1 MTNVRHNA
9 LSLSVAVAISSSI
22 IITEA
27 LAERRLQIKSVDI
40 DGSEHAEFTQSE
52 VMVQPTLG
60 DDQQPIPKS
69 FTTTYPDEAHDRASQ
84 RVHSAGFTEIL
95 SDVDGGASS
104 VDVFETGENNVAQR
118 YTKVLKVGD
127 EGVFRFT
134 HNLAEMK
141 LVIEVRKGM
150 IDQDSIAAVLAQ
162 SGGIQTQPLEWLTN
176 VASPEQLAGIL
187 NGANKRA
194 GNLGEVDNF
203 VALAT
208 IEVDKV
214 EVNGRTF
221 MRLIAAGDQPPEL
234 QSLGQSLFVN
244 DEALFAA
251 ATSAYAQVHIK
262 GESLKQEALSK
273 LLSHQK
279 PIGYVVY
286 VEDDRQACPV
296 PDGYPRMEVS
306 HTPGETIVFHGQKQ
320 NPADSA
326 FVDGLYSL
334 YAGDFVNYPNSELTT
349 LVKKNKL
356 KSYQYVIRSRQ
367 MTLLE
372 ELAEQQHAEP
382 DQDKPAMLAYY
393 EFLQQAL
400 TSAAQDQAEEFEFV
414 IGHIRGASS
423 VATPTWM
430 HEQLIK
436 HFSFKPIIRNLLTN
450 QLFIQTIQKVTII
463 LSITNKAQADALGD
477 DEQFASKV
485 KNDIITQ
492 LIEVYSKL
500 DKLQIKEFELIRV
513 INRLQITSNKAIT
526 SEKEKKLRALQL
538 RQEAEDELSKALKE
552 LFRLQDQS
560 RKLQQEVDRIPALK
574 QQFRDAREE
583 ARKAYNTELA
593 KDLGIDH
600 WDDSQPLEEQVRLI
614 RQKIHEMNK
623 AVAETG
629 RLRVATAQAKLPTT
643 ERQFV
648 LASHEKDDPEVSQR
662 LRKLE
667 TLIGEHRL
675 QQKKEQEEELEKHK
689 NYVRRIQYHIGQV
702 PMRKKDVLESVEAAR
717 RDHNTQLAEYLG
729 IDNWD
734 NTRPLEEQV
743 RLIRDKLL
751 EINNPD
757 AGTEQPRREAVK
769 EKLAAIEKKLDI
781 TPYNENDLDFRF
793 QSIQQYLYQELELA
807 NKIRLHEL
815 TGFEAEFG
823 LVSDNENDL
832 EARCKAI
839 QQHLKN
845 NEAEIALKQFQQ
857 QGIRTDA
864 TKEAEL
870 KARYATIAAYLTI
883 QDFDSNEDINVQQGR
898 LIQKLKEISTHEES
912 LRQQLKTMSRQID
925 MEDSYTKARK
935 QALAV
940 VLGIDPSENTGPE
953 DRARLESTVYDKL
966 FELSKLEQELE
977 DSRTPGHPMTRDAVF
992 VTLTNVEKAL
1002 NMATYP
1008 GEHDEYLRRQ
1018 HISMHMQKYITEATQ
1033 RSEEKALKILKTL
1046 EELLKIEISEED
1058 DKGARLD
1065 RVLTRLDRVTI
1076 KRNDEDI
1083 SEYLLNE
1090 MDKYLWKDESTS
1102 LEAPEGSDIRRD
1114 RIRGRLAVKVAASDQ
1129 RAREKQGKYLLAVEH
1144 ELNIDPHKNPAAME
1158 RERDKAFIAELA
1170 SDLQVGFE
1178 DDVSLSDR
1186 QHTLRDI
1193 IQELREKE
1201 AGETYED
1208 LDDRRAWNNKIAHQL
1223 KVEDYKDDT
1232 SLDDQSRLI
1241 NAKLDQLDE
1250 EIFLV
1255 RQPDVAERI
1264 AAIENALDRQM
1275 ARLPKPRYVLDRELA
1290 IARQAVKD
1298 AEGEL
1303 ETTNHN
1309 LDAIRRKKP
1318 LFLRPTDN
1326 TPITMEEHEKV
1337 FNQAIK
1343 KIQIRFGL
1351 PADDEQ
1357 TPEERIDDIRDFLRR
1372 NSAVTEDKAIEKLR
1386 AATKT
1391 LSTANIDSMD
1401 EALDKMG
1408 AATKTLEIATLSDI
1422 NLLEV
1427 SNYFTAIA
1435 IYAITRGRHKTDEVE
1450 GELPLT
1456 RKKYN
1461 LVTRFLRE
1469 HDRKSLE
1476 LTNAVVQEDTAQ
1488 TNLDL
1493 RKEQILDS
1501 GEIDEQTKT
1510 LHEQEIARLNSEL
1523 MDKKAALSEAAAA
1536 LSNHHQTI
1544 LDAIE
1549 DAVGLKPEPA
1559 DTHEQRVNALKN
1571 QKLLL
1576 GGEDG
1581 TGGKIRQLL
1590 QEQAR
1595 LESEVETRQ
1604 ANLERRKEA
1613 LQTARKAVEMD
1624 DGPFQYTPIQAEV
1637 RAAIDDFVQ
1646 QHSLKKQA
1654 LEAAMGLAQS
1664 AVENGREIPCL
1675 TRFDF
1680 DDEFA
1685 PIHLQ
1690 ALVGD
1695 ELTFAQASRMVEVFK
1710 NLKANFPPLRPE
1722 KYDPMTVM
1730 EELQILVLIARGG
1743 MKTGA
1748 QQYDDE
1754 IYGMGKTAIHFV
1766 EHQPGDLKS
1775 FSDYFAAHSA
1785 SGDKIMALLREGLI
1799 SQVELE
1805 NYIKAVRGVNGYQTV
1820 AEFEHFLGSKHGVN
1834 PDLKALVRMLSDK
1847 GAEEFIKS
1855 ALTPV
1860 TVTATGPAAMKE
1872 SVAGMKEYSAA
1883 VIANYVLDDIAFDNG
1898 RRTAAF
1904 LANIQDTLTPYANAA
1919 GISESE
1925 LIKTI
1930 HDTLM
1935 QAHAAAVEQQLKDY
1949 WAKPSAFLVQA
1960 VTWYYSSYRP
1970 LLATHSVAQANGLS
1984 LSNMSF
1990 LYLLDL
1996 TNRGDYLHRMLTP
2009 FQHWLERYAVDPDR
2023 TGQYAYH
2030 SGIEQISEV
2039 GGLAMPLGKAA
2050 SSVILLRTG
2059 SALFARQYNAN
2070 PHSYRSISRL
2080 VPEIVKSMGS
2090 RQGVQVPLLHRVTP
2104 QKVKTLASAT
2114 AGLVLGPVATAG
2126 SYAHGLL
2133 SGFTYAQTFGF
2144 ALASSL
2150 TFDFFMNDN
2159 KMLTQWLGGPLGR
2172 SLDKINRW
2180 IGMGETDNEYV
2191 KRTAVASPQ
2200 RLTETDEAYANRIN
2214 ADDTM
2219 YGWTRHEN
2227 YLQFRERRDRT
2238 MKMFGSSWEKYFREN
2253 VPKWSFSHPESI
2265 PYSYTLGA
2273 LFDSGTAAPEPPSAA
2288 VKAASAGL
2296 EVKKF
2301 DLDKDK
2307 NTRDEL

>member
-9 LSLSVAVAISSSI
+9 LSLAVTVAIGSSI
-22 IITEA
+22 ISTQA
-27 LAERRLQIKSVDI
+27 LADRRLQIKSFDI
-40 DGSEHAEFTQSE
+40 HDSGHAEFTHSE
-52 VMVQPTLG
+52 VIVQPTLG

-69 FTTTYPDEAHDRASQ
+69 FTTIYPDEAHDRASY

-104 VDVFETGENNVAQR
+104 VDVFETDESNVAQR
-118 YTKVLKVGD
+118 YTKVLKAGD

-134 HNLAEMK
+134 HNLAEKQM
-141 LVIEVRKGM
+141 VIEVRKGM
-150 IDQDSIAAVLAQ
+150 TDQDSIRAVRARPEGTESQ
-162 SGGIQTQPLEWLTN
+162 SLQQLTK
-176 VASPEQLAGIL
+176 VACPEQLAAIL

-194 GNLGEVDNF
+194 GNLGEVDDY

-208 IEVDKV
+208 IKVDKV

-221 MRLIAAGDQPPEL
+221 MRLIAASDQPPEL
-234 QSLGQSLFVN
+234 QSLGQSLFIN

-251 ATSAYAQVHIK
+251 ATSAYAQVHIQ
-262 GESLKQEALSK
+262 GESLKQEALNK

-286 VEDDRQACPV
+286 VEDDTQARPV
-296 PDGYPRMEVS
+296 PDGYPRMEV
-306 HTPGETIVFHGQKQ
+306 TQAPGETIVFHGQIQ

-326 FVDGLYSL
+326 FVEGLYSL
-334 YAGDFVNYPNSELTT
+334 YAGGDADYPNLELTIP
-349 LVKKNKL
+349 VKKDKL
-356 KSYQYVIRSRQ
+356 KSYQYIIQSRQ
-367 MTLLE
+367 MALLQ
-372 ELAEQQHAEP
+372 ELAEQQDAEP
-382 DQDKPAMLAYY
+382 DQDKMVMLAYY
-393 EFLQQAL
+393 ESLQQAL
-400 TSAAQDQAEEFEFV
+400 TSSTPDQAEEFEFV
-414 IGHIRGASS
+414 IGQIRSALS
-423 VATPTWM
+423 VATPTWV

-450 QLFIQTIQKVTII
+450 ELFIQKIQKTTII
-463 LSITNKAQADALGD
+463 LSSINGAQGAALGD
-477 DEQFASKV
+477 NEQFASKV
-485 KNDIITQ
+485 KSDIITQ

-500 DKLQIKEFELIRV
+500 DKLQRKEFELIRV
-513 INRLQITSNKAIT
+513 INHLQITSNKAIT

-538 RQEAEDELSKALKE
+538 KQEAEDELSKALKE

-600 WDDSQPLEEQVRLI
+600 WDDTRPPEEQVRLI

-623 AVAETG
+623 AVVETG
-629 RLRVATAQAKLPTT
+629 RLRVATAQAKLATT

-648 LASHEKDDPEVSQR
+648 LASDEKDNQEVSQQ
-662 LRKLE
+662 LKKLE

-675 QQKKEQEEELEKHK
+675 QQNKEREVELQKHK
-689 NYVRRIQYHIGQV
+689 NYVRRVRYNIAQM
-702 PMRKKDVLESVEAAR
+702 PMLKKEVLESVDAAR
-717 RDHNTQLAEYLG
+717 RDHNAQLAEYLG

-734 NTRPLEEQV
+734 NTRPMEEQV

-751 EINNPD
+751 EINSLD
-757 AGTEQPRREAVK
+757 AGTEQPPVEAIK

-793 QSIQQYLYQELELA
+793 QSIQQYLYQELERA
-807 NKIRLHEL
+807 NQIRLNQL
-815 TGFEAEFG
+815 THYEEEFG
-823 LVSDNENDL
+823 LVVHNKNDL
-832 EARCKAI
+832 EARCKAV
-839 QQHLKN
+839 QQHLKSH
-845 NEAEIALKQFQQ
+845 EAQIALKQFQKQ
-857 QGIRTDA
+857 DIRMDA
-864 TKEAEL
+864 KQEAEI
-870 KARYATIAAYLTI
+870 RSIYATIATYLNI
-883 QDFDSNEDINVQQGR
+883 RDFDSHEDIGVQQGR
-898 LIQKLKEISTHEES
+898 LIQKLREISTHQES
-912 LRQQLKTMSRQID
+912 LHQQLKAMSRQID
-925 MEDSYTKARK
+925 MEDSYTRARK
-935 QALAV
+935 EALAL
-940 VLGIDPSENTGPE
+940 VLGIDLSENPGP
-953 DRARLESTVYDKL
+953 DNRARLESTVYDKL

-977 DSRTPGHPMTRDAVF
+977 DIRTPGHPMTGPVVF
-992 VTLTNVEKAL
+992 VKLTNVEKAL
-1002 NMATYP
+1002 KMATCP

-1018 HISMHMQKYITEATQ
+1018 HISTHMQKYITQARQ
-1033 RSEEKALKILKTL
+1033 RSEEEALKILKTL
-1046 EELLKIEISEED
+1046 EGLLKLEINEED
-1058 DKGARLD
+1058 DKAARLD

-1076 KRNDEDI
+1076 QRDGEDI

-1090 MDKYLWKDESTS
+1090 MDKFLWKDESAS
-1102 LEAPEGSDIRRD
+1102 LETPEGSDIRRD
-1114 RIRGRLAVKVAASDQ
+1114 RIRARLALIVEESDQ
-1129 RAREKQGKYLLAVEH
+1129 RAREKQAEYLLAVEH
-1144 ELNIDPHKNPAAME
+1144 EMNIDPHKNPAAME
-1158 RERDKAFIAELA
+1158 KRKAFIAKLA
-1170 SDLQVGFE
+1170 SDLQVRFE

-1186 QHTLRDI
+1186 QHTLGDI
-1193 IQELREKE
+1193 IQELRVKE
-1201 AGETYED
+1201 AGEIYED
-1208 LDDRRAWNNKIAHQL
+1208 EDHRRAWNNKIAHQL
-1223 KVEDYKDDT
+1223 NVEDYKDDAT
-1232 SLDDQSRLI
+1232 LDVQSRLI
-1241 NAKLDQLDE
+1241 KAKLEQLDE
-1250 EIFLV
+1250 EVFKV
-1255 RQPDVAERI
+1255 PQPDVAERI

-1275 ARLPKPRYVLDRELA
+1275 ARLGPKPRYVLDRELA

-1303 ETTNHN
+1303 EMTNHN
-1309 LDAIRRKKP
+1309 LDAIRHKQP
-1318 LFLRPTDN
+1318 LFLRTTDN
-1326 TPITMEEHEKV
+1326 TPVAMEEHEKV

-1351 PADDEQ
+1351 TTDDEQ
-1357 TPEERIDDIRDFLRR
+1357 TPEERLDDIRHFLRR
-1372 NSAVTEDKAIEKLR
+1372 NSAVTEDEALEKLR

-1391 LSTANIDSMD
+1391 LSTANIDSME
-1401 EALDKMG
+1401 EALDEMG
-1408 AATKTLEIATLSDI
+1408 AATKAFRIATFSDL
-1422 NLLEV
+1422 NLLEA
-1427 SNYFTAIA
+1427 SDYFTRIA
-1435 IYAITRGRHKTDEVE
+1435 IYAITRGRYETDKVE

-1476 LTNAVVQEDTAQ
+1476 LSNAVVQEDIAQ
-1488 TNLDL
+1488 INLYV
-1493 RKEQILDS
+1493 REEEILES
-1501 GEIDEQTKT
+1501 GEIDEKTKT
-1510 LHEQEIARLNSEL
+1510 LHEHEIARLNSEL
-1523 MDKKAALSEAAAA
+1523 MDKKAALSEAADA
-1536 LSNHHQTI
+1536 LGIHHQSI
-1544 LDAIE
+1544 LDATE
-1549 DAVGLKPEPA
+1549 DALGLKPEPA
-1559 DTHEQRVNALKN
+1559 DTDKQRVNALRN
-1571 QKLLL
+1571 HKLLL

-1595 LESEVETRQ
+1595 LEAEVETRQ

-1637 RAAIDDFVQ
+1637 RAAIEDFVQ

-1654 LEAAMGLAQS
+1654 LEAALGLAQS
-1664 AVENGREIPCL
+1664 AVENGKEIPCL
-1675 TRFDF
+1675 PHFDF

-1685 PIHLQ
+1685 PIRLQ
-1690 ALVGD
+1690 AMVGD
-1695 ELTFAQASRMVEVFK
+1695 ELTSAQASRIVEIFK

-1722 KYDPMTVM
+1722 EYDPMTVV
-1730 EELQILVLIARGG
+1730 EELHFLVLIARDG

-1748 QQYDDE
+1748 QQYDNE
-1754 IYGMGKTAIHFV
+1754 IHTMGKTAIHFV

-1785 SGDKIMALLREGLI
+1785 SGNKIMALLREGLI

-1805 NYIKAVRGVNGYQTV
+1805 NYMKAVRGVNGYQTV
-1820 AEFEHFLGSKHGVN
+1820 AEFEHFLGYKNGVN

-1855 ALTPV
+1855 AFTPV
-1860 TVTATGPAAMKE
+1860 TVTATGPAGMKE

-1883 VIANYVLDDIAFDNG
+1883 VVANYVLDDIAFDNG

-1904 LANIQDTLTPYANAA
+1904 LANINETLTPYANVA
-1919 GISESE
+1919 GLSESE
-1925 LIKTI
+1925 LIRAI

-1935 QAHAAAVEQQLKDY
+1935 QAHAAMVEQQLQDY
-1949 WAKPSAFLVQA
+1949 WLKPSAFLVQA
-1960 VTWYYSSYRP
+1960 VTWYYSSYKP
-1970 LLATHSVAQANGLS
+1970 LLVAHTHWQAAKLS
-1984 LSNMSF
+1984 LANMSF

-2009 FQHWLERYAVDPDR
+2009 FQHWLERYAVDLDR

-2070 PHSYRSISRL
+2070 PQSYRSLSRL
-2080 VPEIVKSMGS
+2080 MPEIVKSMGS

-2180 IGMGETDNEYV
+2180 IGMGETDGEYV
-2191 KRTAVASPQ
+2191 KRTAVALPQ
-2200 RLTETDEAYANRIN
+2200 RLTETDEAYANRIK

-2238 MKMFGSSWEKYFREN
+2238 MKLFENSWEKYFREN
-2253 VPKWSFSHPESI
+2253 VPKWSFSHADSI

-2273 LFDSGTAAPEPPSAA
+2273 LFESGAAAPEPPSTA
-2288 VKAASAGL
+2288 VKTASAGL
-2296 EVKKF
+2296 KVRK
-2301 DLDKDK
+2301 
-2307 NTRDEL
+2307 